1 VKILIPI
8 QVVPDP
14 VEEIVINKTG
24 SNFDLAEIAWIL
36 NEFDDHAIEEGILLK
51 EKFGAEVLI
60 VAAGGEPAEDGLFAA
75 AAKGADRL
83 IKLSMDF
90 RDNEVNNHALAK
102 AFFTVIDAEKP
113 DLVLTG
119 VSNPNGFDGP
129 LGALLAEQMGV
140 PYVGYVS
147 GVEVTGSTVVA
158 FKDYPGGVKAKLEV
172 ELPVVLGI
180 SSAHEPPRY
189 VPISK
194 VRQAMKTTPVEDLD
208 VEVDLA
214 GGLSSDRMYTPEVTG
229 RAEMLTGNLKEIAD
243 RIAEI
248 IKSQGLI

>member
-1 VKILIPI
+1 MKILIPV
-8 QVVPDP
+8 QVVPDR
-14 VEEIVINKTG
+14 VEEIVINKQKTG
-24 SNFDLAEIAWIL
+24 FELGDIAWIL

-51 EKFGAEVLI
+51 EKYGAEVVVI
-60 VAAGGEPAEDGLFAA
+60 AAGGELAEDGLFTA

-83 IKLSMDF
+83 IKINLDF
-90 RDNEVNNHALAK
+90 RDNLVNNHALAK
-102 AFFTVIDAEKP
+102 VFFEVIKEEKP

-119 VSNPNGFDGP
+119 VSNPNGFDGSI
-129 LGALLAEQMGV
+129 GALLAEHMGV
-140 PYVGYVS
+140 AYIGYVS
-147 GVEVTGSTVVA
+147 GTEIAGNSIVA
-158 FKDYPGGVKAKLEV
+158 LKDYPGGVKAKLEA

-194 VRQAMKTTPVEDLD
+194 VRQAMKTSSLEEKEAELDLT
-208 VEVDLA
+208 
-214 GGLSSDRMYTPEVTG
+214 GGLSSDRMYEPEVAG
-229 RAEMLTGNLKEIAD
+229 KAEMLNGNLKDIAD

>member
-1 VKILIPI
+1 MKILIPI

-14 VEEIVINKTG
+14 VEEIVINKQG
-24 SNFDLAEIAWIL
+24 SSFDLAEIAWIL

-51 EKFGAEVLI
+51 EKFGAEVVI
-60 VAAGGEPAEDGLFAA
+60 VAAGGEPAENGLFAA

-102 AFFTVIDAEKP
+102 AFFTVIDEEKP

-119 VSNPNGFDGP
+119 VSNPNGFDGTI
-129 LGALLAEQMGV
+129 GALLAEQMGA

-147 GVEVTGSTVVA
+147 GVEITGHTIVA
-158 FKDYPGGVKAKLEV
+158 LKDYPGGVKAKLEA

-194 VRQAMKTTPVEDLD
+194 VRQAMKTTPVEELD
-208 VEVDLA
+208 VELDLA
-214 GGLSSDRMYTPEVTG
+214 GGLSSERMYTPEVTG
-229 RAEMLTGNLKEIAD
+229 KAEVLSGNLKEIAD

>member
-1 VKILIPI
+1 MKILIPV

-14 VEEIVINKTG
+14 VEEIVINRKG
-24 SNFDLAEIAWIL
+24 SGFELEELAWIL

-51 EKFGAEVLI
+51 EKHGAEVVI

-83 IKLSMDF
+83 IKLNLDF
-90 RDNEVNNHALAK
+90 RDGEVNNHALAK
-102 AFFTVIDAEKP
+102 AFFNVINDEKP

-129 LGALLAEQMGV
+129 LGALLAELMKTA
-140 PYVGYVS
+140 YIGYIS
-147 GVEVTGSTVVA
+147 GVKIAENNVHVL
-158 FKDYPGGVKAKLEV
+158 KDLPDGVKIKLEV

-180 SSAHEPPRY
+180 SSAQQPPRY

-194 VRQAMKTTPVEDLD
+194 VRQAMKTTPVE
-208 VEVDLA
+208 EVDAELDLT
-214 GGLSSDRMYTPEVTG
+214 GGLPSDRMYVPEVAG
-229 RAEMLTGNLKEIAD
+229 KAEILTGDLKEIAD
-243 RIAEI
+243 GIAKI
-248 IKSQGLI
+248 IKGQELI